1 MKGLRLKNYGPRNE
15 KENNY
20 RRFVHSDL
28 FFAIRQYIIISRRIF
43 FSVFVRY
50 NNFLNHK
57 KRHEHKTD

>member
-20 RRFVHSDL
+20 LRFVHSDL

-43 FSVFVRY
+43 FSVFVGY
-50 NNFLNHK
+50 NNF
-57 KRHEHKTD
+57 